1 MTEPPAA
8 AAASVTSALAES
20 GSAPATSPG
29 EANSPAGTADPS
41 PAAEEPKAPA
51 GGAAAPESPAEPP
64 KNLTPQHSQ
73 TLLDAWR
80 DTNLLALPLP
90 PAPPGERGYRPG
102 DVERL
107 MTLLTTAATDPD
119 GPRAEDIAKLKLSRT
134 FFIGQGYH
142 AGAVEALRL
151 AWVSELRRRE
161 L

>member
-1 MTEPPAA
+1 MSPVP
-8 AAASVTSALAES
+8 
-20 GSAPATSPG
+20 SAPATPEAVPADTPPDSPAESQEPTG
-29 EANSPAGTADPS
+29 EAP
-41 PAAEEPKAPA
+41 
-51 GGAAAPESPAEPP
+51 EPP
-64 KNLTPQHSQ
+64 KNGPPPEPTQ

-107 MTLLTTAATDPD
+107 MTLLTAAATDPD
-119 GPRAEDIAKLKLSRT
+119 GPRAEDIAGLKLSRT